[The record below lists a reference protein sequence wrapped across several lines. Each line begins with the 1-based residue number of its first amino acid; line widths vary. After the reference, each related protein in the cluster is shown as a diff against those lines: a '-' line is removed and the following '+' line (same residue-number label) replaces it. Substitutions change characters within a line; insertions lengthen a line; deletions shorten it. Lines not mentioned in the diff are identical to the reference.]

1 MDVAESIFTKCYLW
15 WTFKERLD
23 ETQPARSSPPEASE
37 EAPSARRAQQ
47 PWISAAACEIN
58 NAALSLLTHN

>member
-1 MDVAESIFTKCYLW
+1 MDVAESIFAKRCLW

-23 ETQPARSSPPEASE
+23 ETQPARSAPPEASG
-37 EAPSARRAQQ
+37 EAPSARRVQQ
-47 PWISAAACEIN
+47 PWISATACEIN